1 MVVIDAFVCLRVR
14 LAHRP
19 ETRWDRKGANQRS
32 RGSRKAFEADRLEP
46 QKGMNTVTRPRILVV
61 GAGFAGV
68 ECVRRLERKLSPD
81 EADVTLVTPF
91 AYQLYLPLL
100 PQVASGVLTPQSIAV
115 SLRRSKKYRTR
126 IIPGGAI
133 GVDLKSKVCV
143 IRTITDEIVNEPY
156 DYIVLAPGSITRT
169 FDIPGLT
176 DHAFGMKT
184 LAEAAYI
191 RDHVISQLD
200 LADASQDPVERASRL
215 QFVVVGGGYAG
226 TETAACLQRLTH
238 AAVKRYPRLDPGLIK
253 WHLIDIA
260 PKLMPELGD
269 KLGSS
274 AQEILRRRG
283 IEISLGTSIAK
294 AGPEEVTFT
303 DGRVIPTRTLI
314 WTAGVVASPLIATLG
329 AETVK
334 GRLAVAPEMNLPGD
348 DGVFALG
355 DSAAVPDL
363 AKGDGA
369 MCPPTAQHAL
379 RQGRHVAENVIASL
393 RGQAMKRYV
402 HKDLGL
408 VVDLGG
414 TDAVSK
420 PLGIELRGLPAQAV
434 ARGYHWSAL
443 RTNVA
448 KTRVMT
454 NWLLNAVAGDDFVR
468 TGFQARKAARLKDFE
483 YTDAYLTP
491 EQVRAQVEGSAGPQ

>member
-1 MVVIDAFVCLRVR
+1 
-14 LAHRP
+14 
-19 ETRWDRKGANQRS
+19 
-32 RGSRKAFEADRLEP
+32 
-46 QKGMNTVTRPRILVV
+46 MNTVTRPRILVV

-143 IRTITDEIVNEPY
+143 IRTITDQIVNEPY
-156 DYIVLAPGSITRT
+156 DYIVLAPGSVTRT

-200 LADASQDPVERASRL
+200 LADASQDPDERASRL

-260 PKLMPELGD
+260 PKLMPELGE

-283 IEISLGTSIAK
+283 IDISLGVSIAK

-334 GRLAVAPEMNLPGD
+334 GRLAVAPEMNLPGN

-379 RQGRHVAENVIASL
+379 RQGRHVADNVIASL
-393 RGQAMKRYV
+393 RGGPLRPYV

-468 TGFQARKAARLKDFE
+468 TGFQARKAATLKDFE

-491 EQVRAQVEGSAGPQ
+491 EEVRAHVEGTARQE

>member
-1 MVVIDAFVCLRVR
+1 M
-14 LAHRP
+14 
-19 ETRWDRKGANQRS
+19 GANQRS

-81 EADVTLVTPF
+81 QADVTLVTPF

-379 RQGRHVAENVIASL
+379 RQGRHVADNVIASL
-393 RGQAMKRYV
+393 RGQALKPYV

-491 EQVRAQVEGSAGPQ
+491 EQVRAQVEGSGRPE

>member
-1 MVVIDAFVCLRVR
+1 
-14 LAHRP
+14 
-19 ETRWDRKGANQRS
+19 
-32 RGSRKAFEADRLEP
+32 
-46 QKGMNTVTRPRILVV
+46 MNTVTRPRILVV

-68 ECVRRLERKLSPD
+68 ECVRRLERKLNTD

-91 AYQLYLPLL
+91 SYQLYLPLL

-115 SLRRSKKYRTR
+115 SLRRSKKSRTR

-133 GVDLKSKVCV
+133 GVDIKAKVCV
-143 IRTITDEIVNEPY
+143 IRTINDEIVNEPY
-156 DYIVLAPGSITRT
+156 DYIVLSPGSITRT

-191 RDHVISQLD
+191 RDHVITQLD
-200 LADASQDPVERASRL
+200 LADASDDPAEKASRL

-226 TETAACLQRLTH
+226 TETAACLQKLTH
-238 AAVKRYPRLDPGLIK
+238 AAVKRYPRIDPGLIK

-269 KLGSS
+269 KLGKS
-274 AQEILRRRG
+274 AQEILTKRG
-283 IEISLGTSIAK
+283 IDISLGVSIAK

-303 DGRVIPTRTLI
+303 DGRVVPTRTLI

-329 AETVK
+329 AETVR
-334 GRLAVAPEMNLPGD
+334 GRLAVTSAMNLPGQ

-355 DSAAVPDL
+355 DAGAVPDE
-363 AKGDGA
+363 AKEGDGA
-369 MCPPTAQHAL
+369 ICPPTAQHAM
-379 RQGRHVAENVIASL
+379 RQGKVVADNVIATL
-393 RGQAMKRYV
+393 RNQPLKPYV

-420 PLGIELRGLPAQAV
+420 PLGIELRGLPAQVV

-443 RTNVA
+443 RTGVA
-448 KTRVMT
+448 KVRVAT
-454 NWLLNAVAGDDFVR
+454 NWTLNALAGDDFVR
-468 TGFQARKAARLKDFE
+468 TGFQARKPATLKDFE
-483 YTDAYLTP
+483 YTDSYLSP
-491 EQVRAQVEGSAGPQ
+491 EQVRDRIEGSGTQEP

>member
-1 MVVIDAFVCLRVR
+1 M
-14 LAHRP
+14 
-19 ETRWDRKGANQRS
+19 
-32 RGSRKAFEADRLEP
+32 
-46 QKGMNTVTRPRILVV
+46 TRPRILVV

-68 ECVRRLERKLSPD
+68 ACVRRLERRLSPS
-81 EADVTLVTPF
+81 EADITLVTPQS
-91 AYQLYLPLL
+91 YQLYLPLL
-100 PQVASGVLTPQSIAV
+100 PQVASGVLTPQSVAV

-126 IIPGGAI
+126 IIPGGAV
-133 GVDLKSKVCV
+133 GVDLKAKVCV
-143 IRTITDEIVNEPY
+143 VRTLTDHIVDEPY
-156 DYIVLAPGSITRT
+156 DYLVLAPGSVTRT
-169 FDIPGLT
+169 FDIPGLL

-191 RDHVISQLD
+191 RDHVITQLD
-200 LADASQDPVERASRL
+200 LADASEDPAERASRL

-238 AAVKRYPRLDPGLIK
+238 AAVKRYPRLNPALIR

-269 KLGSS
+269 KLGRS
-274 AQEILRRRG
+274 AQEVLRRRG
-283 IEISLGTSIAK
+283 IEVSLGVSIAK

-303 DGRVIPTRTLI
+303 DGRVVPTHTLI

-329 AETVK
+329 AETVR
-334 GRLAVAPEMNLPGD
+334 GRLAVTAEMCLPGH

-363 AKGDGA
+363 LKGDGA
-369 MCPPTAQHAL
+369 VCPPTAQHAT
-379 RQGRHVAENVIASL
+379 RQGRRVAENLIATL
-393 RGQAMKRYV
+393 RGQPLRPYE

-414 TDAVSK
+414 ADAVSK
-420 PLGIELRGLPAQAV
+420 PLGVELRGVPAQAV
-434 ARGYHWSAL
+434 ARGYHLGAL

-448 KTRVMT
+448 KTRVAT

-468 TGFQARKAARLKDFE
+468 TGFQARKAAKLKDFE
-483 YTDAYLTP
+483 YTDSYMTP
-491 EQVRAQVEGSAGPQ
+491 EQVREHVEGARLRQA

>member
-1 MVVIDAFVCLRVR
+1 
-14 LAHRP
+14 
-19 ETRWDRKGANQRS
+19 
-32 RGSRKAFEADRLEP
+32 
-46 QKGMNTVTRPRILVV
+46 MNTVTRPRILVV

-143 IRTITDEIVNEPY
+143 IRTITDQIVNEPY

-238 AAVKRYPRLDPGLIK
+238 AAVKRYPRLDPSLIK

-334 GRLAVAPEMNLPGD
+334 GRLAVASEMNLPGE

-379 RQGRHVAENVIASL
+379 RQGRHVADNVIASL
-393 RGQAMKRYV
+393 RGQAMTPYV

-491 EQVRAQVEGSAGPQ
+491 EQVRERVEGSRPE

>member
-1 MVVIDAFVCLRVR
+1 
-14 LAHRP
+14 
-19 ETRWDRKGANQRS
+19 
-32 RGSRKAFEADRLEP
+32 
-46 QKGMNTVTRPRILVV
+46 MNTVTRPRILVV

-143 IRTITDEIVNEPY
+143 IRTITDEIVDEPY

-238 AAVKRYPRLDPGLIK
+238 AAVKRYPRLDPSLIK

-283 IEISLGTSIAK
+283 IDISLGTSIAK

-303 DGRVIPTRTLI
+303 DGRVVPTHTLI

-334 GRLAVAPEMNLPGD
+334 GRLAVASELNLPGD

-379 RQGRHVAENVIASL
+379 RQGKHVADNVIASL
-393 RGQAMKRYV
+393 RGQAMKPYV

-420 PLGIELRGLPAQAV
+420 PLGVELRGLPAQAV

-491 EQVRAQVEGSAGPQ
+491 EQVRERVEGSGPPK

>member
-1 MVVIDAFVCLRVR
+1 M
-14 LAHRP
+14 
-19 ETRWDRKGANQRS
+19 
-32 RGSRKAFEADRLEP
+32 
-46 QKGMNTVTRPRILVV
+46 V

-68 ECVRRLERKLSPD
+68 ECVRRLERKLSPG
-81 EADVTLVTPF
+81 EAEITLVTPF

-100 PQVASGVLTPQSIAV
+100 PQVASGVLTPQSVAV
-115 SLRRSKKYRTR
+115 SLRRSSRYRTR

-133 GVDLKSKVCV
+133 GVDLKAKVCV
-143 IRTITDEIVNEPY
+143 VRTITDKIVDEPF
-156 DYIVLAPGSITRT
+156 DYIVLSPGSITRT

-176 DHAFGMKT
+176 DTAFGMKT

-191 RDHVISQLD
+191 RDHVITQLD
-200 LADASQDPVERASRL
+200 LADASEDPAERASRL

-238 AAVKRYPRLDPGLIK
+238 AAVKRYPRLDPRLIK

-269 KLGSS
+269 KLGRS
-274 AQEILRRRG
+274 ALEILRRRG
-283 IEISLGTSIAK
+283 IEISLGVSIAK

-314 WTAGVVASPLIATLG
+314 WTAGVAASPLIGTLG

-334 GRLAVAPEMNLPGD
+334 GRLAVTAEMCLPD
-348 DGVFALG
+348 HDGVFALG
-355 DSAAVPDL
+355 DAAAVPDL
-363 AKGDGA
+363 AKGQDGA
-369 MCPPTAQHAL
+369 VCPPTAQHAM
-379 RQGRHVAENVIASL
+379 RQGTHVADNVIAAL
-393 RGQAMKRYV
+393 RGQPLRPYV

-414 TDAVSK
+414 ADAVSK
-420 PLGIELRGLPAQAV
+420 PLGVELRGLPAQAV

-443 RTNVA
+443 RTGVA

-468 TGFQARKAARLKDFE
+468 TGFQARKPAKLKDFE
-483 YTDAYLTP
+483 YTDAYLSP
-491 EQVRAQVEGSAGPQ
+491 EEVRARVEGAGRARA

>member
-1 MVVIDAFVCLRVR
+1 
-14 LAHRP
+14 
-19 ETRWDRKGANQRS
+19 
-32 RGSRKAFEADRLEP
+32 
-46 QKGMNTVTRPRILVV
+46 MNTVTRPRILVV

-143 IRTITDEIVNEPY
+143 IRTITDEIVDEPY

-238 AAVKRYPRLDPGLIK
+238 AAVKRYPRLDPSLIK

-283 IEISLGTSIAK
+283 IDISLGTSIAK

-303 DGRVIPTRTLI
+303 DGRVVPTHTLI

-334 GRLAVAPEMNLPGD
+334 GRLAVASELNLPGD

-363 AKGDGA
+363 AMGDGA
-369 MCPPTAQHAL
+369 MCPPTAQHAV
-379 RQGRHVAENVIASL
+379 RQGKLVADKVIA
-393 RGQAMKRYV
+393 
-402 HKDLGL
+402 
-408 VVDLGG
+408 
-414 TDAVSK
+414 
-420 PLGIELRGLPAQAV
+420 
-434 ARGYHWSAL
+434 
-443 RTNVA
+443 
-448 KTRVMT
+448 
-454 NWLLNAVAGDDFVR
+454 
-468 TGFQARKAARLKDFE
+468 
-483 YTDAYLTP
+483 
-491 EQVRAQVEGSAGPQ
+491 

>member
-1 MVVIDAFVCLRVR
+1 MD
-14 LAHRP
+14 
-19 ETRWDRKGANQRS
+19 
-32 RGSRKAFEADRLEP
+32 
-46 QKGMNTVTRPRILVV
+46 TVTRPRILVV

-68 ECVRRLERKLSPD
+68 ECVRRLERKLAPD

-91 AYQLYLPLL
+91 SYQLYLPLL
-100 PQVASGVLTPQSIAV
+100 PQVASGVLTPQSIAL
-115 SLRRSKKYRTR
+115 SLRRSSKYRTR

-133 GVDLKSKVCV
+133 GVDLKAKVCV
-143 IRTITDEIVNEPY
+143 IRTITDKIVNESY
-156 DYIVLAPGSITRT
+156 DYIVLAPGSVTRT

-176 DHAFGMKT
+176 EHAFGMKT

-200 LADASQDPVERASRL
+200 LADASDDPAERAARL

-238 AAVKRYPRLDPGLIK
+238 AAVRRYPRLDPGLIK

-260 PKLMPELGD
+260 PKLMPELGE
-269 KLGSS
+269 KLGRS
-274 AQEILRRRG
+274 AQEILKRRG
-283 IEISLGTSIAK
+283 VDVSLGVSIDK
-294 AGPEEVTFT
+294 AGAEEVTFT
-303 DGRVIPTRTLI
+303 DGRVVPTHTLI

-329 AETVK
+329 AETVR
-334 GRLAVAPEMNLPGD
+334 GRLAVTAEMCLPGH

-369 MCPPTAQHAL
+369 VCPPTAQHAM
-379 RQGRHVAENVIASL
+379 RQGRHVAENVIATL
-393 RGQAMKRYV
+393 RGQSMQRYV

-414 TDAVSK
+414 KDAVSK
-420 PLGIELRGLPAQAV
+420 PLGVELRGLAAQAV

-448 KTRVMT
+448 KARVMT

-468 TGFQARKAARLKDFE
+468 TGFQARKPARLKDFE
-483 YTDAYLTP
+483 YTDSYLTP
-491 EQVRAQVEGSAGPQ
+491 EQVRSHVEGKAIESS

>member
-1 MVVIDAFVCLRVR
+1 
-14 LAHRP
+14 
-19 ETRWDRKGANQRS
+19 
-32 RGSRKAFEADRLEP
+32 
-46 QKGMNTVTRPRILVV
+46 MNTVTRPRILVV

-68 ECVRRLERKLSPD
+68 ECVRRLERKLAPGD
-81 EADVTLVTPF
+81 AEITLVTPIS
-91 AYQLYLPLL
+91 YQLYLPLL
-100 PQVASGVLTPQSIAV
+100 PQVASGVLSPQSIAM
-115 SLRRSKKYRTR
+115 SLRRSTKYRTR

-133 GVDLKSKVCV
+133 GVDLRAKVCV
-143 IRTITDEIVNEPY
+143 IRDITGRILDEPY
-156 DYIVLAPGSITRT
+156 DYIVLSPGSVTRT

-191 RDHVISQLD
+191 RDHVIAQLD
-200 LADASQDPVERASRL
+200 LADASEDPAERASRL

-238 AAVKRYPRLDPGLIK
+238 AAVERYPRLDPGLIK

-260 PKLMPELGD
+260 PKLMPELGE
-269 KLGSS
+269 KLGRS
-274 AQEILRRRG
+274 AQEILTRRG
-283 IEISLGTSIAK
+283 IEISLGVSIAK
-294 AGPEEVTFT
+294 AGPTEVTFT
-303 DGRVIPTRTLI
+303 DGRVVPTHTLI

-329 AETVK
+329 AETVR
-334 GRLAVAPEMNLPGD
+334 GRLAVTADMRLPGE

-355 DSAAVPDL
+355 DAAAVPDD
-363 AKGDGA
+363 AKGVEGA
-369 MCPPTAQHAL
+369 VCPPTAQHAV
-379 RQGRHVAENVIASL
+379 RQGRQVADNVIATLTGRPL
-393 RGQAMKRYV
+393 RPYH

-420 PLGIELRGLPAQAV
+420 PLGVELRGLPAQVA

-448 KTRVMT
+448 KTKVMT
-454 NWLLNAVAGDDFVR
+454 SWLLNSIAGDDFVR
-468 TGFQARKAARLKDFE
+468 TGFQARQPAKLRDFE
-483 YTDAYLTP
+483 YTDVYLTP
-491 EQVRAQVEGSAGPQ
+491 EQVRAHVEEAGLTVR